1 MPCVVDV
8 HAQSCRFF
16 AQTRHSHDVPR
27 EDDEETRARG
37 RSDAPDLE
45 GPPRRRAEGALVVA
59 QAELRLRDADRQ
71 AVEACGPE
79 PLEVLEGRGVVLHS
93 RGAVDR
99 RGDLGDLLLERVR
112 VLVDEPH
119 RMGRGLRRI
128 DHEAAEFL
136 PARAAI
142 FVERVRGRPD
152 AEVLAMVDDRV
163 DLAIRV
169 RQETVHRDDRG
180 HAEGLQDPHVGVE
193 VDQAGLEGLRI
204 LGGEVL
210 ALRAAVMLE
219 GADAHDE
226 HRGVRSRRALRSGM
240 PSARQRIAI
249 TSLAAVMMKPSSR
262 GTPCLGP
269 PRPVTMFRSCRSF
282 MSRHRGNRTRVGSM
296 SISFPWKMC
305 ASRIAAIRLFAAP
318 TAWMS
323 PVKWRLISSIGR
335 TWARPPPVAPPF
347 VPKTGPRDGSRTATI
362 PFVPRRFRAW
372 PRPTVVR
379 VFPSP

>member
-1 MPCVVDV
+1 
-8 HAQSCRFF
+8 RK
-16 AQTRHSHDVPR
+16 
-27 EDDEETRARG
+27 
-37 RSDAPDLE
+37 
-45 GPPRRRAEGALVVA
+45 
-59 QAELRLRDADRQ
+59 
-71 AVEACGPE
+71 AVEARGPE
-79 PLEVLEGRGVVLHS
+79 PLEVLEGRGVVLHP
-93 RGAVDR
+93 RRAVDR
-99 RGDLGDLLLERVR
+99 RGDLGNLLLERVR
-112 VLVDEPH
+112 VLIDEPH
-119 RMGRGLRRI
+119 RARRGLRRI
-128 DHEAAEFL
+128 DHETGEFL
-136 PARAAI
+136 PARAAV

-169 RQETVHRDDRG
+169 RDEPIHRDDRG

-193 VDQAGLEGLRI
+193 VDDAGLEGLRV
-204 LGGEVL
+204 LGGQVL
-210 ALRAAVMLE
+210 ALRTSVMLE
-219 GADAHDE
+219 GTDAHDE
-226 HRGVRSRRALRSGM
+226 HRGVRSQAARAADEVDELLGPEVRARRALRSGM
-240 PSARQRIAI
+240 PSARQRIAM

-262 GTPCLGP
+262 GTPCFGP
-269 PRPVTMFRSCRSF
+269 PRPVTMFRSWRSF

-347 VPKTGPRDGSRTATI
+347 VPKTGPRDGPRTATM